1 MWFSQGGKE
10 MNYFKTG
17 LLLIVLT
24 LLLVWVGGLIGGPNG
39 AIVAFVIALVMNGVS
54 YWFSDKIVLAMYG
67 AKPLP
72 KEQYPR
78 IYGIVERLSMNA
90 GIPCPRIFTTV
101 NKVPNAFATGRDP
114 KHGVLCLTTGIMELL
129 DEDELRG
136 VIAHELAHIK
146 NHDTLTMTVTA
157 AIAGAVMMIADM
169 ARWAAIFGGSSR
181 DDNRNGGN
189 AIALIA
195 VSIIAPIAALLIQ
208 LAISR
213 SREYSADS
221 TGAKIAGTPQGLA
234 RALEEL
240 SKYSAM
246 PGLNASPQTA
256 HMFIVNPLRRDVL
269 TSLFATHPPI
279 QERIKRLRG
288 LK

>member
-1 MWFSQGGKE
+1 